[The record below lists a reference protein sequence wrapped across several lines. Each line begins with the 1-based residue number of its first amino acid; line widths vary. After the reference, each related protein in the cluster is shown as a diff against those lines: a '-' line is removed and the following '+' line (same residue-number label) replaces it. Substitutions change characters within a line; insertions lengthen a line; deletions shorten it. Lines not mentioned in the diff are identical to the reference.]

1 MPIRK
6 VKGGYKWGS
15 HGKVYPTREGAL
27 RQARAAYAHGYE
39 GKSADPIEPQGSLL
53 DLVPPRLVV
62 ALARAVHRVELSR
75 GSELAYARRLVRGML
90 DVDGERY
97 DRRVDLWVREQPV
110 RRAAALMAL
119 AYLMLLLR
127 RSGDLP
133 VPSGDDAGFV
143 ESLRGLGIRKA
154 LSDSDPIRVVS
165 PVPGVSVVA
174 SRTDPLSMI
183 RRAMRLYG
191 IPQASPRLT
200 DGDFTRGYSVYEAPD
215 RYVIEAHYIDPLEIS
230 DALRF
235 EGIVHTILP
244 DGTIAVMKNL
254 SDLIY
259 DVGESIDEIDDPF
272 RVVEVMS
279 GLIESALAGDRRRA
293 E

>member
-15 HGKVYPTREGAL
+15 RGKVYPTREGAL

-39 GKSADPIEPQGSLL
+39 GKSDDRIGPRGSLL

-62 ALARAVHRVELSR
+62 ALARAVHRAELDR
-75 GSELAYARRLVRGML
+75 GSEMVRARRIVKGML
-90 DVDGERY
+90 DADGERY
-97 DRRVDLWVREQPV
+97 DRRVDLWVGEQPV

-119 AYLMLLLR
+119 AYMMLLLR
-127 RSGDLP
+127 RGGDLP
-133 VPSGDDAGFV
+133 VPSGDEAGFV

-154 LSDSDPIRVVS
+154 MSEANPIRVVS
-165 PVPGVSVVA
+165 PVPGVSIVA
-174 SRTDPLSMI
+174 SRTDQLSMI

-191 IPQASPRLT
+191 IPQASPRLV
-200 DGDFTRGYSVYEAPD
+200 DGGFTRGYSVSEAPD
-215 RYVIEAHYIDPLEIS
+215 RYVIEAHHMDSLEIS

-244 DGTIAVMKNL
+244 DGTIVVMKSL

-259 DVGESIDEIDDPF
+259 DVGESIDDIDDPF
-272 RVVEVMS
+272 RAVEVMS
-279 GLIESALAGDRRRA
+279 SLIESALAGRGGR
-293 E
+293 EE